1 MLLKTKKNNKYQIVI
16 SRVGTFFTIWSY
28 FITILCIWSAYVY
41 MYIAAFGIHSER
53 SLLSIHG
60 KDKSGEDLLSN
71 LDVFFN
77 LTFFLDIGLRFFVDY
92 YDKQKLLVVKKQPMM
107 AINYL
112 QTELFYDLIATI
124 PFYRMIKINR
134 SLVQ

>member
-1 MLLKTKKNNKYQIVI
+1 
-16 SRVGTFFTIWSY
+16 
-28 FITILCIWSAYVY
+28 

-77 LTFFLDIGLRFFVDY
+77 LTFFVDIGLRFFVDY
-92 YDKQKLLVVKKQPMM
+92 YDKQKLLVVKK
-107 AINYL
+107 
-112 QTELFYDLIATI
+112 
-124 PFYRMIKINR
+124 
-134 SLVQ
+134 